1 MNVAVNG
8 ETRPLDPGTT
18 LAELLRDLDLEGK
31 PVAVE
36 RNGSTV
42 PKADHAHTQLADG
55 DRVEIV
61 TFVGGG

>member
-18 LAELLRDLDLEGK
+18 VAELLRDLDLEGK

-36 RNGSTV
+36 RNGNTV
-42 PKADHAHTQLADG
+42 PKTDHEKTRLAEG
-55 DRVEIV
+55 DRLEIV

>member
-18 LAELLRDLDLEGK
+18 VAELLRDLELEGK

-36 RNGSTV
+36 RNGAAV
-42 PKADHAHTQLADG
+42 PKTDHQSTLLFEG